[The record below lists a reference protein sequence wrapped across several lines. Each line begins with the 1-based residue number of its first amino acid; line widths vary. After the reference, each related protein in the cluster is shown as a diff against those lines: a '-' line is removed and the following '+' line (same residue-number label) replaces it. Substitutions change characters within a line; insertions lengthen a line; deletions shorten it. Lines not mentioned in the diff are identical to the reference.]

1 GGYKLK
7 LIRTELVKLVN
18 EIDEELFIKLQRR
31 LFLILTDNWSLNVR
45 TNELT
50 SQGNFRGNN
59 L

>member
-1 GGYKLK
+1 M
-7 LIRTELVKLVN
+7 KLVN